1 MLMIPAATF
10 GASLYIGLTS
20 LDSSGLLVYVLLR
33 YYYTLKF
40 YAYGYILLR
49 CTQ

>member
-20 LDSSGLLVYVLLR
+20 LDSSGIIGVCFI
-33 YYYTLKF
+33 K
-40 YAYGYILLR
+40 ILLYP
-49 CTQ
+49 